1 MNNILIFFLFVN
13 IKIIL
18 NFGINYIKN
27 FIDDWISYNFFY
39 KIFFLSK
46 ICVCE
51 FFYYILCVYLEFV

>member
-18 NFGINYIKN
+18 NFGINYIKS

-39 KIFFLSK
+39 KNIFF
-46 ICVCE
+46 E
-51 FFYYILCVYLEFV
+51 